1 MSSVEV
7 CRLTWHA
14 IPADNELNSTVA
26 RAPALLYSLGMPHQ
40 TITVRRPRRSLFA
53 VPRALPDWLRSVWAV
68 LSRTPASDVDIAEL
82 DSIELHHTNVPAF
95 PQLAIDASGAHRCVG
110 CELCV
115 RVCPSRCLTL
125 AAEGQSTGIRVT
137 QFDLERGACIG
148 CGICGEACPEDAIEM
163 SRGLRV
169 ELAPL
174 SGRSGV
180 TDLLAM
186 RG

>member
-1 MSSVEV
+1 MSWGEV
-7 CRLTWHA
+7 CRLIWLA
-14 IPADNELNSTVA
+14 NPADNGLSSTLA
-26 RAPALLYSLGMPHQ
+26 RAPALLYSLGMPNQ
-40 TITVRRPRRSLFA
+40 VITVRRPRRSFFA
-53 VPRALPDWLRSVWAV
+53 VPRALPDWLRSVRAV
-68 LSRTPASDVDIAEL
+68 LSRMPASDVDMADL
-82 DSIELHHTNVPAF
+82 DSIELHPMNAPTF

-125 AAEGQSTGIRVT
+125 VTEGQATEIRVT

-148 CGICGEACPEDAIEM
+148 CGFCGEVCPENAIEM
-163 SRGLRV
+163 TRGRRV